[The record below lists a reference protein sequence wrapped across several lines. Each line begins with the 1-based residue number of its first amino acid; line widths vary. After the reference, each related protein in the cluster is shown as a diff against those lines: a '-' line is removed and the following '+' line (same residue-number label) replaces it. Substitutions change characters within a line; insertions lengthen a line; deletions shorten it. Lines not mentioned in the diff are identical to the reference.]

1 MTSILNQVKAA
12 ARLAVFLLVAY
23 FAIKLW
29 QDPAAAADAT
39 VGLIGGIGR
48 FFTSMRCAGMPASTK
63 TLTTSS

>member
-48 FFTSMRCAGMPASTK
+48 FFAS
-63 TLTTSS
+63 LLDRMIEFGQGFAD